1 MFFNHKS
8 HQHCAEAECDKTADR
23 RKTPHLNIECKKS
36 KSLQKTQQL
45 NAELRTNQV

>member
-1 MFFNHKS
+1 M
-8 HQHCAEAECDKTADR
+8 EIVEKTQQ
-23 RKTPHLNIECKKS
+23 LNIECKKS